1 MRMLFAFA
9 GGSGHLE
16 PLVPIARAAKAA
28 GHSVAFAGRPWMV
41 PRLTNSGFEA
51 FVGLVRDRGWKR
63 IWALVRLVYG
73 LRRRTSGSGRA
84 AGCGGGGGCQRKVAV
99 SGADPS
105 SGVRCILVS

>member
-51 FVGLVRDRGWKR
+51 FASAEPVNESETVGFG
-63 IWALVRLVYG
+63 I
-73 LRRRTSGSGRA
+73 
-84 AGCGGGGGCQRKVAV
+84 
-99 SGADPS
+99 
-105 SGVRCILVS
+105 

>member
-1 MRMLFAFA
+1 MRILFAFA

-41 PRLTNSGFEA
+41 PRLTNSVFEA

-84 AGCGGGGGCQRKVAV
+84 EGCGGGGARV
-99 SGADPS
+99 
-105 SGVRCILVS
+105 

>member
-51 FVGLVRDRGWKR
+51 SVGDH
-63 IWALVRLVYG
+63 
-73 LRRRTSGSGRA
+73 
-84 AGCGGGGGCQRKVAV
+84 
-99 SGADPS
+99 
-105 SGVRCILVS
+105 GVN

>member
-51 FVGLVRDRGWKR
+51 FASAEPVN
-63 IWALVRLVYG
+63 
-73 LRRRTSGSGRA
+73 GSETVVFG
-84 AGCGGGGGCQRKVAV
+84 
-99 SGADPS
+99 
-105 SGVRCILVS
+105 I